1 MRSTLVLA
9 TAAALLGGCAALNSV
24 TSDVASYGE
33 WPADRKPGS
42 YAFERLP
49 SQEAEPTAKARAEA
63 LEAAAAAALAKAG
76 FTRAAAGT
84 SPDVLVQVGH
94 RVQRERA
101 IWADPLWWRGGFGYY
116 RHGPWYGPGWGLNY
130 RVDTVRVESEVAVL
144 LRDRAS
150 GKPLYEARA
159 STDSS
164 ARADAAMLS
173 AMYQAALMD
182 FPKTGLNP
190 RRVTVQLPGS

>member
-1 MRSTLVLA
+1 M
-9 TAAALLGGCAALNSV
+9 G
-24 TSDVASYGE
+24 
-33 WPADRKPGS
+33 
-42 YAFERLP
+42 
-49 SQEAEPTAKARAEA
+49 
-63 LEAAAAAALAKAG
+63 
-76 FTRAAAGT
+76 
-84 SPDVLVQVGH
+84 
-94 RVQRERA
+94 
-101 IWADPLWWRGGFGYY
+101 
-116 RHGPWYGPGWGLNY
+116 
-130 RVDTVRVESEVAVL
+130 VDTVRVESEVAVL

-190 RRVTVQLPGS
+190 RRVTVPLPGS